1 MKYILLSIFV
11 LCAVGCRET
20 TSTLLEDRSGLNLDF
35 EQSGANN
42 RPTKWYFSGSSYSTD
57 LDSQI
62 VVSGKKSLR
71 IGFKDQVG
79 DGYYVWCAKLPV
91 DAVRGKKVTYLA
103 HIRTESVT
111 DGYVRLWFR
120 VDGPNDSV
128 LANDTMG
135 VKGVSGTTEWKQYKI
150 ELPVDSTATHV
161 EFGVH
166 HGGKGIA
173 WLDKVEI
180 LVDGKSYEK
189 EIFTP
194 TEKQIEWLREQ
205 SHPFKTPEAE
215 TGFEDL
221 SWIKGAFGNA
231 EIIGLGEATHGTKEF
246 FQMKH
251 RLTEYLANNMGYTIF
266 AIEADMPECA
276 QINSYVLG
284 GPGNVHELLKN
295 LSLVWNT
302 KEVVALIEWM
312 RSYNMS
318 GRGRIEF
325 TGFDMQADS
334 IAAENVLTFLTKN
347 EPTYAAVVRKKFSTI
362 RQRITDAEINQSYGD
377 PRFSTSITDAV
388 EIFEHIQHGN
398 YEKTTTQKEI
408 DWAVQNA
415 NIVLQAA
422 HSLLTDLYYSTS
434 YRDSCMAVN
443 IKWIKDHAAPDA
455 KLILWAHNA
464 HIAKG
469 ESWRMGDYLN
479 KLYGKKYCAVGFKFH
494 DGSYTAWSNG
504 SVNSSYRAIPS
515 YPGTLDW
522 ILHSLNM
529 PRFILNLQSAST
541 TDPQSN
547 WLYQLLETKD
557 ISARA
562 NDEYLVGN
570 VASEFDA
577 IIFFDHTTPSEVL
590 PN

>member
-20 TSTLLEDRSGLNLDF
+20 TTTLIEDRSGLNLDF

-42 RPTKWYFSGSSYSTD
+42 RPTKWYFSGDSYSTN

-62 VVSGKKSLR
+62 AVSGRKSLS
-71 IGFKDQVG
+71 IGFKNKIG

-91 DAVRGKKVTYLA
+91 EAVRGKKVTYLA

-150 ELPVDSTATHV
+150 ELPIDSTATHV
-161 EFGVH
+161 EFGVY

-173 WLDKVEI
+173 WFDKVEI
-180 LVDGKSYEK
+180 LVDGKPYEK

-194 TEKQIEWLREQ
+194 TEKQIEWLKQQ
-205 SHPFKTPEAE
+205 SHPFKTPQAG

-221 SWIKGAFGNA
+221 SWIKEAFGNS

-251 RLTEYLANNMGYTIF
+251 RLTEYFANNNGNTVF
-266 AIEADMPECA
+266 AIEANMPESA
-276 QINSYVLG
+276 RINDYVQG
-284 GPGNVHELLKN
+284 GPGNVHELVDGLYFWT
-295 LSLVWNT
+295 WNT
-302 KEVVALIEWM
+302 KEVLALIEWM
-312 RSYNMS
+312 RNFNMS
-318 GRGRIEF
+318 GKGHIEF
-325 TGFDMQADS
+325 SGFDMQADS
-334 IAAENVLTFLTKN
+334 IAAENVTSFLRKN
-347 EPTYAAVVRKKFSTI
+347 NPQYAKVVSEKYGTI
-362 RQRITDAEINQSYGD
+362 RRRIATAEMQQSQGD
-377 PRFSTSITDAV
+377 PSFTASINDAV
-388 EIFEHIQHGN
+388 DILDHMRNAN
-398 YEKTTTQKEI
+398 YHTKASQKEI

-422 HSLLTDLYYSTS
+422 QNGLTGLYYSPS

-443 IKWIKDHAAPDA
+443 IKWIKDHTASGT
-455 KLILWAHNA
+455 KLILWAHNG
-464 HIAKG
+464 HIAKRD
-469 ESWRMGDYLN
+469 SWMMGNYLN
-479 KLYGKKYCAVGFKFH
+479 KLYGKQYCAVGFKFH

-504 SVNSSYRAIPS
+504 SVNPNNYAVPS

-529 PRFILNLQSAST
+529 PRFILNLQVAST

-547 WLYQLLETKD
+547 WLYQPLETKD
-557 ISARA
+557 ISAMA
-562 NDEYLVGN
+562 TDEYIIGR
-570 VASEFDA
+570 VANEFDA
-577 IIFFDHTTPSEVL
+577 IVFFDHTTPSEVI
-590 PN
+590 P